1 MTGFWRNDSNPRQAM
16 LLSQDFLTLRTGSTL
31 GKIRRPLERMNKEV
45 YWQMFRLILK
55 HQLEYG
61 K

>member
-1 MTGFWRNDSNPRQAM
+1 M